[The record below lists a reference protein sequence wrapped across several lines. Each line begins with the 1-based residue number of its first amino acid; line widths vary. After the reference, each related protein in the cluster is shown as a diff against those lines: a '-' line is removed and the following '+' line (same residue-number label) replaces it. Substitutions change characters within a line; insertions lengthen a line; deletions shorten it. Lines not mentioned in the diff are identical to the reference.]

1 MALNFNV
8 QPFFDDYI
16 PEDKYYRILF
26 RAGYA
31 VQARELTQLQTILQQ
46 QIKRHGDHIF
56 VNGAMVIPGQL
67 SYSVNTSY
75 VKLKQVQLNG
85 SNTSTTLSSTS
96 NENPIGQKYIG
107 STSGVEAIVLQTS
120 VITSTE
126 ANTLFVKYTRASDTN
141 NTFTSGETLIRADGT
156 SFTLSVE
163 DSTTD
168 ANFIGTGSTASIEAG
183 VYYIKDNFVLVEA
196 QSIVLSKY
204 TTTPTVKVGLQVN
217 ESVVYPETA
226 ENLLDNA
233 LGTYNF
239 AAPGAARYSIDLVLT
254 TVPYIQTVDTTTFI
268 PLLTLVDGEL
278 QYILDKTVYNEID
291 KMLARRTY
299 DESGDYT
306 INDFPI
312 KLQDY
317 RNNFRGAWAN
327 STSYI
332 VGDIVVS
339 DTGYYTCIVAYASPA
354 SPTAFA
360 TASNWL
366 LDNSPSYNFGLND
379 GVKLLSERLGNT
391 NTPIVSYT
399 GTPET
404 DIIPDTLKI
413 SLGVEPSKAYV
424 KGFEIEK
431 AVTEYLTLDK
441 ARTVSGTES
450 LSLNTSPGNYILVN
464 TLNYLPDIGIIVSFY
479 DKYGTAG
486 TISSGT
492 LIATGRIKQIQYH
505 SAGVY
510 KLFLFDVSI
519 ESGKDFARQA
529 KYLFSVTDTTTAT
542 RFSARI
548 VPSNYILPGLLAAS
562 STSTTVIGV
571 NTTFSTV
578 NTPGY
583 LIAGDYVTV
592 GTAGPY
598 RVITVTNNTSIDID
612 TQITVVVGTNIY
624 RVETDLY
631 LPALTNS
638 IYTIPQYAVASTTL
652 SKYTFYARKKA
663 LVTPATIA
671 AETGC
676 VFTPFSEANYI
687 AIKADGTVGAVT
699 LTGTSGTSLVA
710 TLTGGTAGSST
721 FDLVYALEKTT
732 SITPIVKT
740 LTNVTDTTTT
750 IVSGS
755 PTSLA
760 PLLKADVFEI
770 QTITKGTGTGAI
782 NITNKF
788 TLDNGQRD
796 THYDLASVILKTNQ
810 YLIDIIPSSFVGNT
824 TTTVTVN
831 TYVSHNLTTGDIIV
845 ISGAAGTE
853 QVKLNGT
860 WPVTFSTATA
870 FTVTVSSSVATGTL
884 LTGLGTAKI
893 TGGTIAVTYS
903 YFARG
908 AGDYFTIDSYSS
920 QYYNQL
926 DRTLINSIDFRPT
939 KTNTGS
945 IAAPVYVWTT
955 PVVPAFATLTNLL
968 YTYYLGRTDK
978 LSLDSA
984 GNYIVTKGVP
994 SVTPVEPVSPN
1005 NSMDL
1010 YKFYIEPYTFN
1021 ANNTSII
1028 TEKVENKRYTMRDI
1042 GALET
1047 RVKNLEYYTALSEL
1061 EQNTLGVKS
1070 YDAYGLER
1078 PQNGFIV
1085 DSFTGQGIGDVI
1097 SPDWIA
1103 SIDVTKKEL
1112 RPFFTQQQVS
1122 LVESTNALLDRS
1134 GLNYT
1139 VNGDLVTLK
1148 ITSTTP
1154 LVKQLRAS
1162 HAESVNPFDSYS
1174 FIGDVEL
1181 TPWSDNWF
1189 ETNRRPDV
1197 IVNDNKQYDAV
1208 VNQAAASG
1216 VLGTVWNSWQQIW
1229 SGQSVVNSTGRLFT
1243 VEATGQVVQGREL
1256 GVVTA
1261 NTIIGRSTGTV
1272 SRIES
1277 TITTRTI
1284 NDKLV
1289 SVDIIPFMRAR
1300 GVMFKGAAFKPN
1312 TKIYAFFDKVPVD
1325 TYITYAKRITVVT
1338 AGAAKGTTVPTFKTD
1353 TNFGSNIN
1361 IAARREVS
1369 LPYFRVGYSGLAS
1382 DFGFKDNSNSS
1393 PTLDNVYLFV
1403 PLCQPKSISGQ
1414 GWLPGSKVIVKQTL
1428 LAGTPYYGP
1437 GIGAEFPVGS
1447 GVINTYGEFI
1457 SIHPMHD
1464 GVDGIRVRQEWFI
1477 GADNPFGLIQHVPS
1491 TIAPIGAVYNSA
1503 NTLLG
1508 AFGPIDSSGVITSG
1522 LGSATTRAAVG
1533 SVIYPGNWT
1542 ATYLDGTVKS
1552 FTDASYSYKYSTPNV
1567 VINSGAATF
1576 ATNATTGAVTIS
1588 TITTAG
1594 TMTITWA
1601 FLAVPLYTRSIT
1613 LSFA

>member
-75 VKLKQVQLNG
+75 VKLKSVQLNG
-85 SNTSTTLSSTS
+85 SNTSAALSSTS

-120 VITSTE
+120 VITSTD
-126 ANTLFVKYTRASDTN
+126 ANTLFVKYTRASDTDS
-141 NTFTSGETLIRADGT
+141 TFTSGETLIRADGT

-217 ESVVYPETA
+217 ESVVYPETD

-239 AAPGAARYSIDLVLT
+239 AAPGAARYSIELVLT
-254 TVPYIQTVDTTTFI
+254 TVSYIQTVDTTTFI
-268 PLLTLVDGEL
+268 PLLTLLDGKL
-278 QYILDKTVYNEID
+278 QYILDKTIYNEID

-332 VGDIVVS
+332 VGDIVVN
-339 DTGYYTCIVAYASPA
+339 DTGYYTCIAAYSSPA

-379 GVKLLSERLGNT
+379 GVKLLSGRLGTPNI
-391 NTPIVSYT
+391 PIVSYT

-441 ARTVSGTES
+441 ARTVSGTET

-464 TLNYLPDIGIIVSFY
+464 TLNYLPDIDTIVSFY
-479 DKYGTAG
+479 DQYATAG

-492 LIATGRIKQIQYH
+492 LIATARIKQIQYD
-505 SAGVY
+505 SASVY
-510 KLFLFDVSI
+510 KLFLFDVLI
-519 ESGKDFARQA
+519 VSGKDFARQA
-529 KYLFSVTDTTTAT
+529 KYLYSVTGSTTAT

-548 VPSNYILPGLLAAS
+548 VPANNILPGLLAAS
-562 STSTTVIGV
+562 STSATVTGV

-583 LIAGDYVTV
+583 LIVGDYVTI

-598 RVITVTNNTSIDID
+598 RVTTVTNNTTIVID
-612 TQITVVVGTNIY
+612 TAITIAVGTSIY
-624 RVETDLY
+624 RIEADLY

-638 IYTIPQYAVASTTL
+638 FYTIPRYAVASTSGL
-652 SKYTFYARKKA
+652 QYTFYRRASA
-663 LVTPATIA
+663 IVSPATVTA
-671 AETGC
+671 TGY
-676 VFTPFSEANYI
+676 VFPPFSNTNYI
-687 AIKADGTVGAVT
+687 AVKSDGTIGTIT
-699 LTGTSGTSLVA
+699 LTGDGTSQIVV
-710 TLTGGTAGSST
+710 TLSGGGT
-721 FDLVYALEKTT
+721 FDLVYAVRKTT
-732 SITPIVKT
+732 GATPIVKT
-740 LTNVTDTTTT
+740 ITNLTDTVT
-750 IVSGS
+750 VSS
-755 PTSLA
+755 TTSLA
-760 PLLKADVFEI
+760 ALTKPDAFEI
-770 QTITKGTGTGAI
+770 QTVTKGTI
-782 NITNKF
+782 DITSKF

-796 THYDLASVILKTNQ
+796 THYDLASVTLKPSQ
-810 YLIDIIPSSFVGNT
+810 YLIDVTPSSFVGT
-824 TTTVTVN
+824 ASITVTIN
-831 TYVSHNLTTGDIIV
+831 TAVAHNLTTADVIV
-845 ISGAAGTE
+845 ISGATGTE
-853 QVKLNGT
+853 QTKLNGT
-860 WPVTFSTATA
+860 WPVTVTSSTA
-870 FTVTVSSSVATGTL
+870 FTVTVSSSVASGTL
-884 LTGLGTAKI
+884 ITGLGTAKI
-893 TGGTIAVTYS
+893 TGGTITVNYS
-903 YFARG
+903 YFLRG
-908 AGDYFTIDSYSS
+908 TGDYCTIDSYSS
-920 QYYNQL
+920 LYYNQL

-939 KTNTGS
+939 KTSAGF
-945 IAAPVYVWTT
+945 TT
-955 PVVPAFATLTNLL
+955 PVVPAFGILTDLS

-994 SVTPVEPVSPN
+994 AVTPVEPVSPN

-1021 ANNTSII
+1021 ANNASVIS
-1028 TEKVENKRYTMRDI
+1028 EKVENKRYTMRDI

-1085 DSFTGQGIGDVI
+1085 DSFTGQGIGDVT

-1103 SIDVTKKEL
+1103 SIDITKKEL

-1243 VEATGQVVQGREL
+1243 VEATGQVVRGSEL
-1256 GVVTA
+1256 GVITA
-1261 NTIIGRSTGTV
+1261 NTITGRTTGTV

-1277 TITTRTI
+1277 TTTTKTI

-1289 SVDIIPFMRAR
+1289 SVDMIPFMRAR

-1403 PLCQPKSISGQ
+1403 PLCEPKSISGQ

-1437 GIGAEFPVGS
+1437 GIGSVLAVGP
-1447 GVINTYGEFI
+1447 GVIDTYGEFI
-1457 SIHPMHD
+1457 FVHPMHD

-1522 LGSATTRAAVG
+1522 LGSPTTRAAAG

-1552 FTDASYSYKYSTPNV
+1552 FTDASYSYKYSTPTV
-1567 VINSGAATF
+1567 TINTGAATV
-1576 ATNATTGAVTIS
+1576 AINATTGAVTIS